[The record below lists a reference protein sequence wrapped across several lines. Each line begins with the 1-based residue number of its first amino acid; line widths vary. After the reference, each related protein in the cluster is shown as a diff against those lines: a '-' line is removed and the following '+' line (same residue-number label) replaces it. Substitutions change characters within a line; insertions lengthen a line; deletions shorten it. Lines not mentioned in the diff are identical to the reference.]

1 MVSGEATNTNF
12 IIFDL
17 TRPGLEPTIYRT
29 WGKHANHYATDAVLK
44 IWRFPKVVI
53 MKIYNFIIKEE
64 KLVYCQLTA
73 LLSCFVINLYSFQQ
87 ELFEIWLFTLNSC
100 TSFISNFLAK
110 LKWKKITLKYS
121 ALNFKLKWS
130 YWCTLKKNVMLHSSS
145 KMTGITISR
154 DFIKWLK
161 IVYKI

>member
-12 IIFDL
+12 IVFDL

-29 WGKHANHYATDAVLK
+29 RGKYANHYATDAVLK

-64 KLVYCQLTA
+64 KLVCCQLTA

-87 ELFEIWLFTLNSC
+87 KLFEIWLFTLNSS
-100 TSFISNFLAK
+100 TSFINNFLAK

-130 YWCTLKKNVMLHSSS
+130 YWCTLTK
-145 KMTGITISR
+145 R
-154 DFIKWLK
+154 
-161 IVYKI
+161 